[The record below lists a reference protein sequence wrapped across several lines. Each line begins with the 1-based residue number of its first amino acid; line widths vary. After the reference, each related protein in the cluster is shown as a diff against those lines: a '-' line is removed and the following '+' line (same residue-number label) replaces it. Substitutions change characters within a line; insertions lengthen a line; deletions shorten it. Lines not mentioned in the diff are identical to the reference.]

1 MSISEMGCCG
11 AYCGT
16 CRVFRE
22 HLCKGCKIGYENGD
36 RDLSKA
42 KCRMKVCCVSKK
54 LRSCADCGDYDTC
67 RILNDFYDKNA
78 YKYKKYKEA
87 TEYIRANG
95 YDAFLEIA
103 DTWKNAYGKYGR

>member
-1 MSISEMGCCG
+1 
-11 AYCGT
+11 
-16 CRVFRE
+16 
-22 HLCKGCKIGYENGD
+22 
-36 RDLSKA
+36 
-42 KCRMKVCCVSKK
+42 MKVCCVSKK